1 MLKKLQAWGY
11 LFSRNWS
18 PHLEISC
25 LHHLKCIGHKLTSIP
40 TVPVPELGY
49 DPADAVLEPL
59 SSPTPKGLHTF
70 QFGRTNLNPTKK
82 SPSESLQTCPMR
94 PDTRRQAPH
103 LQYQSRFIFNV
114 FINRFIFNEWK
125 EALKPPPGNEQT
137 TPHADGRHVTRAS
150 KISSRAL
157 FIIWLILRIL
167 LRSDL

>member
-1 MLKKLQAWGY
+1 MKFLWEKEWRGEKSLDVTRNVHCGQFIQPFIVASTDVIHTYICRYFKTMLKKLQAWGY

-25 LHHLKCIGHKLTSIP
+25 PHHLRWIGHKLTSIP

-49 DPADAVLEPL
+49 DPADPVLEPL

-94 PDTRRQAPH
+94 PDTRRQGPH
-103 LQYQSRFIFNV
+103 LQYQSRLIFNV
-114 FINRFIFNEWK
+114 LYLAFYI
-125 EALKPPPGNEQT
+125 
-137 TPHADGRHVTRAS
+137 
-150 KISSRAL
+150 
-157 FIIWLILRIL
+157 
-167 LRSDL
+167 